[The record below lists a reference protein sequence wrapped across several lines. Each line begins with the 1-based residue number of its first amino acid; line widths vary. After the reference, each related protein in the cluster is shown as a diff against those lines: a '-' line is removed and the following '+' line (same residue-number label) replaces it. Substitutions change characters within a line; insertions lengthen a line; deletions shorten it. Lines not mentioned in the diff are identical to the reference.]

1 MAADIDSP
9 ARAARLL
16 SREEEERRW
25 RGVACRGI
33 VKRRKRGKGRREGGV
48 EFACDTLP
56 SPSWLPSLPLLG
68 DMFCFWEKGP
78 FVAALLYRAGVL
90 LYLAR
95 LNVSLITFRSLNDS
109 PHQESCTNARP
120 MPHPLQLL
128 CSLSKKKKKQEW
140 SMTASPRGS
149 SHLGSR
155 RRSIPYALQG
165 P

>member
-1 MAADIDSP
+1 
-9 ARAARLL
+9 
-16 SREEEERRW
+16 
-25 RGVACRGI
+25 VACRGI

-95 LNVSLITFRSLNDS
+95 LNVLVITFRSLDDS
-109 PHQESCTNARP
+109 PHQDRAHTHGPCPTRFNYYVHSA
-120 MPHPLQLL
+120 Q
-128 CSLSKKKKKQEW
+128 KK
-140 SMTASPRGS
+140 MLR
-149 SHLGSR
+149 
-155 RRSIPYALQG
+155 
-165 P
+165 